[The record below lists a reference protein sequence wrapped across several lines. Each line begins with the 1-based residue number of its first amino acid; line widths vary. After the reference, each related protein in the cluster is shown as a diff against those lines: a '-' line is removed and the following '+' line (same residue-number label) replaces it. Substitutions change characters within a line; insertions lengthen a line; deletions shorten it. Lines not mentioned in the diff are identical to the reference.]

1 MERCGMNNQ
10 ATKEWLA
17 KAWHNLSG
25 ARLFYN
31 ANHYTDVTAVELHY
45 AVEKILKSFL
55 ANQNKKIPKTHD
67 LIDIYKLV
75 EVYINLSDNKVLLD
89 QITEYH
95 IDESY
100 PAFDRRMPS
109 KDEIKEVLEFG
120 ENLFE
125 RVCNILDINIEKVKV

>member
-1 MERCGMNNQ
+1 MNKQ
-10 ATKEWLA
+10 AAKEWLA

-25 ARLFYN
+25 ARIFYDV
-31 ANHYTDVTAVELHY
+31 NHYTDVTAVELHY

-67 LIDIYKLV
+67 LVDIYELIK
-75 EVYINLSDNKVLLD
+75 VYINLDDDKIFLD

-100 PAFDRRMPS
+100 PAFDRNLPPR
-109 KDEIKEVLEFG
+109 DEIKEVL
-120 ENLFE
+120 LFAE
-125 RVCNILDINIEKVKV
+125 ELFDKVCDILDIDKDEIK

>member
-1 MERCGMNNQ
+1 MNKQ
-10 ATKEWLA
+10 ATKEWLS

-25 ARLFYN
+25 ARIFYDV
-31 ANHYTDVTAVELHY
+31 NHYTDVTAIELHY

-67 LIDIYKLV
+67 LVDIYEL
-75 EVYINLSDNKVLLD
+75 INIYVNLDDNKLLLD

-100 PAFDRRMPS
+100 PAFDRNMPP
-109 KDEIKEVLEFG
+109 KEEIKEVLVFAE
-120 ENLFE
+120 ELFNK
-125 RVCNILDINIEKVKV
+125 VCDILDIDKKELK